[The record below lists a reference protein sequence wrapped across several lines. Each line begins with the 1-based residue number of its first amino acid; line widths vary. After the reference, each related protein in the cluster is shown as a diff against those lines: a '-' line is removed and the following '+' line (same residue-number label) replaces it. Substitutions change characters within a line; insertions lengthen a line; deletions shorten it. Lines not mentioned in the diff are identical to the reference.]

1 MVQLV
6 LTEHPAAVT
15 RALAREYE
23 RLRRLLARLAAA
35 PVRATPYTEL
45 ADLGGA
51 RAVVL
56 SGSYAPWSAHERR
69 ALARLGDVVRGYDG
83 PVLGICAGMQ
93 LQVAFAGGAIAH
105 RERPRVGFARVDV
118 LDDRDLLRD
127 VGPAVIAYEHHTD
140 QVVELPDELRVL
152 ARSPDCPVEA
162 IALPGRR
169 WWGTQFHPER
179 FTPEHP
185 AGEAVLR
192 AFLALSVA
200 PGVVGRKPG
209 DVGGERRAGS
219 VQVGDDPLA
228 QRIGQA

>member
-1 MVQLV
+1 MLQLV

-23 RLRRLLARLAAA
+23 CLRALLARLAGT
-35 PVRATPYTEL
+35 PVRATAYTEL
-45 ADLGGA
+45 ADLGRA
-51 RAVVL
+51 DAVVL
-56 SGSYAPWSAHERR
+56 SGSYAPWAAHEPR
-69 ALARLGDVVRGYDG
+69 ALERLGDVVRGYDG

-105 RERPRVGFARVDV
+105 RARPKVGFARIEV

-127 VGPAVIAYEHHTD
+127 VGPVASAFEHHSD
-140 QVVELPDELRVL
+140 EVAELPDALRVL
-152 ARSPDCPVEA
+152 ARSDECAVEA
-162 IALPGRR
+162 IAAPARR

-192 AFLALSVA
+192 RFLALSVA
-200 PGVVGRKPG
+200 PGVVGGEPG
-209 DVGGERRAGS
+209 DVGGERRAGG
-219 VQVGDDPLA
+219 VQVGDDPVA
-228 QRIGQA
+228 QRLGQP